1 MNEIWMT
8 IRGNAADKPQLWEN
22 GERPFARVNVAST
35 SRRLIDGVWQDGQT
49 EWFQVKA
56 WGRLAQNMAA
66 SIRKGD
72 AVVVNGTYMLDE
84 YTNDSG
90 AVFKTAVIKATSVGF
105 DLRRVCAMAVDRRI
119 ETEGASAA
127 EDEPAQEWGNV
138 AEPGQGLRQ
147 GTGVEL
153 PEAV

>member
-8 IRGNAADKPQLWEN
+8 ISGNAADKPQLWEN

-72 AVVVNGTYMLDE
+72 AVVVNGTYELDE
-84 YTNDSG
+84 YTNDAG
-90 AVFKTAVIKATSVGF
+90 AVFKTAVIKASSVGF
-105 DLRRVCAMAVDRRI
+105 DLRRICAMAVDRRP
-119 ETEGASAA
+119 ETDAST
-127 EDEPAQEWGNV
+127 EREWANV
-138 AEPGQGLRQ
+138 AEPGQGLREE
-147 GTGVEL
+147 GEVEL